1 MEVGYINTQFK
12 KGVLELCVLSI
23 LREQDHYGYNLVK
36 EISSKFPV
44 TEGTIYPLLRR
55 LTAEEYVTT
64 YLVESEQGP
73 ARKYYTLTEKGS
85 IYRDELALEWK
96 QLVDIIR
103 YFNVD

>member
-1 MEVGYINTQFK
+1 MEVGYINTQLK

>member
-1 MEVGYINTQFK
+1 MNTQFK